1 MALNAEA
8 AHEKGRKGVIL
19 TQRWLESTTHLELP
33 ADAYDFSPEC
43 RITCL
48 DGSKKLF
55 DLKGWFFKNKRT
67 VWVENKAVSGERKQP
82 QQYPL
87 FLAIAYSATAMEL
100 KTGGLDPRWEF
111 MWVTTH
117 PFALPSWTKL
127 TKPSQIR
134 QALEGPGADLLNG
147 ERIDEDI
154 IKLVSDRI
162 WLLVLNTRQAELTLS
177 ASELSMV
184 ESVLKRKKKGKAK

>member
-19 TQRWLESTTHLELP
+19 TKRWLESTTHLELP
-33 ADAYDFSPEC
+33 SDAYDFAPEC
-43 RITCL
+43 RVTCL

-87 FLAIAYSATAMEL
+87 FLAIAYSATAHEI
-100 KTGGLDPRWEF
+100 KTGGADPRWEF

-117 PFALPSWTKL
+117 PFTLPSWTTL
-127 TKPSQIR
+127 TKPSSIR
-134 QALEGPGADLLNG
+134 KALEGPGSSLLNG
-147 ERIDEDI
+147 EPIDEDI
-154 IKLVSDRI
+154 LKLVADRI
-162 WLLVLNTRQAELTLS
+162 WLLVLNERQKDLTLKQ
-177 ASELSMV
+177 SELSKV
-184 ESVLKRKKKGKAK
+184 ESVLKRKKKGTAK